1 MYKSFLTIVFLAL
14 FGSNSDRISGQAASD
29 NQKTHTPSTQ
39 TSKAASTQPNSEAK
53 SLYEEGLKR
62 VQEGQISE
70 ALYRFQRAVEIDP
83 EYADAYSSLGRAYFK
98 LRQWQN
104 AIYNLRRA
112 TALKEERSKARG
124 QKSGVRGQGSKV
136 RSQGSGVKQA
146 VQEGRSKGVEPDA
159 PDAEPLSGPS
169 KTKPQQQTNKKA
181 EQSLPSADVPAHA
194 DRTTPGST
202 SVAILESDRASES
215 STSAESIKLQ
225 ETNGN
230 VAERRHGTPA
240 NITPSSSETEQQIV
254 ELATKTA
261 PAENRVKTTATTS
274 RQPAAR
280 QQVAVKPLP
289 INLATLNPEVSVGLE
304 SKYEQVEARVQ
315 MDALPPPAAVET
327 RSVGFVSPTS
337 SGDDVSLTKIY
348 RVGPGDILDVRVNEP
363 ESRQSTL
370 FTVTS
375 SGLLEHP
382 LLIEALPVS
391 GLTVEEIG
399 AKIENDLRS
408 RALIV
413 NPNVMVGVRDYASH
427 PIIVTGLVQS
437 SGTKFLRREAIPL
450 YVVVAD
456 AQPLPQA
463 ARVTVVRNEPNQ
475 ILEIDLTQTA
485 EMSFLVRPGDVI
497 TVKPNVTQFVYIAGE
512 VKFPG
517 EKTFHRGLTLMQ
529 AIIKAGGGTR
539 KSKVAEIS
547 RDDGRGFLVGT
558 RFVLKDIE
566 SGKASDPL
574 LQPGDRIMILR

>member
-1 MYKSFLTIVFLAL
+1 MYKSFLIAFFLVL
-14 FGSNSDRISGQAASD
+14 FCHSDRIFGQAASD
-29 NQKTHTPSTQ
+29 NQKTHTASTP
-39 TSKAASTQPNSEAK
+39 TAKAASTQPDSEAK
-53 SLYEEGLKR
+53 GLYEEGLKR
-62 VQEGQISE
+62 VQEGQVSE

-83 EYADAYSSLGRAYFK
+83 EYADAYSALGRAYFK

-112 TALKEERSKARG
+112 TALKEEGSEVRSR
-124 QKSGVRGQGSKV
+124 GSKV

-146 VQEGRSKGVEPDA
+146 VQEGRSQGVEPDA

-169 KTKPQQQTNKKA
+169 ETKPQQQTDKKA
-181 EQSLPSADVPAHA
+181 ELSLPSADVPAHA

-202 SVAILESDRASES
+202 SVAILKSDRAAES
-215 STSAESIKLQ
+215 STSAERIKLQ

-261 PAENRVKTTATTS
+261 PAKNRVETTPTS
-274 RQPAAR
+274 SMQPAAR
-280 QQVAVKPLP
+280 QQVGVKPLP
-289 INLATLNPEVSVGLE
+289 INLETLNLEVSVGLE
-304 SKYEQVEARVQ
+304 SKYEQVEARVL
-315 MDALPPPAAVET
+315 MDALPPPGAVET
-327 RSVGFVSPTS
+327 KSVGFVSPTS
-337 SGDDVSLTKIY
+337 SSDDVSLTQIY
-348 RVGPGDILDVRVNEP
+348 RVGPGDILDVRVNES

-382 LLIEALPVS
+382 LLVEPLPVS

-399 AKIENDLRS
+399 AKIENDLSS

-427 PIIVTGLVQS
+427 PILVTGLVQS

-485 EMSFLVRPGDVI
+485 EMSFLVHPGDVI
-497 TVKPNVTQFVYIAGE
+497 TVKPNVTQFIYIAGE

-517 EKTFHRGLTLMQ
+517 EKTLHRGLTLMQ
-529 AIIKAGGGTR
+529 AIIKAGGATR
-539 KSKVAEIS
+539 RSKVAEIS